1 MLWEQMQEYGI
12 NDNESKLLCRR
23 FLNDNQKEIL
33 KPYTNRNSN
42 SSNGEYEEDGEDGE
56 DVGGGLGGPTQSQIA
71 NLLISFAEDNATLF
85 KDEFGVPHALLE
97 IDNHH

>member
-12 NDNESKLLCRR
+12 NDNKSKLLCRR

-42 SSNGEYEEDGEDGE
+42 SSNGEYEEDEKME
-56 DVGGGLGGPTQSQIA
+56 RM
-71 NLLISFAEDNATLF
+71 
-85 KDEFGVPHALLE
+85 
-97 IDNHH
+97 